1 MALQVRDHGERHEG
15 DLARGLEEGGQV
27 ELLDQSEISMSP
39 PITAHLV
46 IRLAEG
52 DGQGRVSGECLEDG
66 RGVSQRGEQALGA
79 LPALV
84 GQEGRVDLDKKTSY
98 CLFTR
103 VSNGSQKFHNHREG
117 LYYGLLLVES
127 AWCLELS
134 HL

>member
-1 MALQVRDHGERHEG
+1 MPLQVGDHGERHEG

-27 ELLDQSEISMSP
+27 ELLDQSELSMLVVSP
-39 PITAHLV
+39 PITAHLI

-66 RGVSQRGEQALGA
+66 RGVAQRGEQALGA

-84 GQEGRVDLDKKTSY
+84 GEEGRVDLDKKASY

-103 VSNGSQKFHNHREG
+103 VSNGSQKFHKYGEG
-117 LYYGLLLVES
+117 LY
-127 AWCLELS
+127 
-134 HL
+134 

>member
-1 MALQVRDHGERHEG
+1 MSIELSIVHFKKHRQHVCLDVRTVGELGEQLLAELQVPLQVRDHGERHEG

-52 DGQGRVSGECLEDG
+52 DGQRSVSGECLEDG
-66 RGVSQRGEQALGA
+66 RGVAQRGEQALGA

-84 GQEGRVDLDKKTSY
+84 GEEGRVDLDK
-98 CLFTR
+98 
-103 VSNGSQKFHNHREG
+103 NN
-117 LYYGLLLVES
+117 
-127 AWCLELS
+127 
-134 HL
+134 